1 LGSKLG
7 LDLHGALHV
16 ALEGGP
22 AVVDGSASA
31 GSGQLDEVLVEALHL
46 GLVELFLALHGA
58 RARLEA
64 LATDGCL
71 VQLDSVSG
79 GQGVGERLEV
89 GDELLVGAAA
99 FGSRGRRLFNLA
111 DKRGMLALEA
121 VALGRGRSRCRAVGG
136 RGEGGRHR
144 ACSAGGLC
152 AGCGALLD
160 GSLVAVV
167 KC

>member
-22 AVVDGSASA
+22 AVVDGNASA
-31 GSGQLDEVLVEALHL
+31 GAGQLDEVLVEALHL
-46 GLVELFLALHGA
+46 DLVELFLALHGA
-58 RARLEA
+58 RTRLEA

-71 VQLDSVSG
+71 VQLNGIFG

-89 GDELLVGAAA
+89 GHELLVGAAA
-99 FGSRGRRLFNLA
+99 LGSRGRRLFNLA
-111 DKRGMLALEA
+111 DKRGVLALEA
-121 VALGRGRSRCRAVGG
+121 IALGRGRSRCRAIGG

-144 ACSAGGLC
+144 TCSAGGLC

-160 GSLVAVV
+160 GSLLVV
-167 KC
+167 KY